1 MMAVF
6 YRIISWIMTFVFTLF
21 GYGSLIGG
29 TPITDVKVYNQSMGG
44 FLGDKDENYRIFYT
58 YDEWED
64 FVDGLTNPYMQE
76 IANEYGE
83 DVFNEHSLVLAD
95 IMLTSS
101 DWKVKVCSA
110 AQNVG
115 TVEIDY
121 LRVREDVFGFQ
132 AICYNTIFVVADKYT
147 SKVEFNEIDFGK
159 PSEKRGATVAKGFM
173 FKWTD
178 KMKRQGRLN
187 ANLQIFLSKAVGSLV
202 NFYDKQYLDQYIA
215 GAEATAPTGLSNWG
229 NASKI
234 DPIKDEILICD
245 AMSEGGDSGFEAT
258 TVFVSR
264 ADYLARQVYL
274 KSFNGKIENE
284 LEYVPMGSAL
294 ATGDAVVVDES
305 IPVATIEK
313 YASEDYSTVRKS
325 ELAAEK
331 AGTIDELQVPESFIN
346 IWEPEMKK
354 PGVHEVFLWAE
365 SNVNVVEGKGI
376 MTIKLDGS

>member
-1 MMAVF
+1 MQTLPKDFFLREHNKEF
-6 YRIISWIMTFVFTLF
+6 YVQEQIYKKLRFLNKLPMVQNETGEFTT
-21 GYGSLIGG
+21 Y
-29 TPITDVKVYNQSMGG
+29 ITDA
-44 FLGDKDENYRIFYT
+44 
-58 YDEWED
+58 
-64 FVDGLTNPYMQE
+64 NPDDITGE
-76 IANEYGE
+76 PVTIAEG
-83 DVFNEHSLVLAD
+83 
-95 IMLTSS
+95 
-101 DWKVKVCSA
+101 
-110 AQNVG
+110 
-115 TVEIDY
+115 
-121 LRVREDVFGFQ
+121 
-132 AICYNTIFVVADKYT
+132 
-147 SKVEFNEIDFGK
+147 VEFNEIDFGK

-234 DPIKDEILICD
+234 DPVKDEILICD

-258 TVFVSR
+258 TVFLSR

-274 KSFNGKIENE
+274 KSFSGKIENE

-313 YASEDYSTVRKS
+313 YASENYSTVRKS

-331 AGTIDELQVPESFIN
+331 AGTIDELQVPESFVN

-376 MTIKLDGS
+376 MTVKLDGS